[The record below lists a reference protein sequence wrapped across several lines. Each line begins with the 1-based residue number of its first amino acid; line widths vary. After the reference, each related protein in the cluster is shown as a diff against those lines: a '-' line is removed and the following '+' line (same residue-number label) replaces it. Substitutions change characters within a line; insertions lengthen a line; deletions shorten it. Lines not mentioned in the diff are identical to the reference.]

1 MTEARD
7 VTGVPG
13 AVLHGSSFQ
22 PAISAECAR
31 AYSAW
36 LETINALAEAR
47 AAHEALIALNDGV
60 DPTDDA
66 DELADRRQK
75 TANEVRAFNEW
86 FGLTPYKAHAH
97 FKREQELARV
107 ARIATIWR

>member
-13 AVLHGSSFQ
+13 AVLHGSFFRA
-22 PAISAECAR
+22 AISAECAR

-36 LETINALAEAR
+36 LETINVLAEAR

-60 DPTDDA
+60 DTTNA

-107 ARIATIWR
+107 ARIATTRR